1 MDKNNEKFPIKVN
14 SIFGRKKNSLIK
26 LTPQKYFK
34 VVPNYIENHERKFQ
48 RFSIFQFHEHMK
60 KEKEIY
66 NLSIDKKIDDFIKNK
81 GFKTNHSIKIK
92 LLPINNR
99 SSSLSEFSS
108 RLNKNNNLELPK
120 ISSYKK
126 FESKNLFDQNFEI
139 NNSKNNNSRE
149 KIKLKKINLIKN
161 NSTNKLLSLS
171 INNLYN

>member
-1 MDKNNEKFPIKVN
+1 MDKINEKFPIKVN
-14 SIFGRKKNSLIK
+14 SIFGKKKNSLLK
-26 LTPQKYFK
+26 LTPTKYYK
-34 VVPNYIENHERKFQ
+34 IVPNYIENHERKFQ

-60 KEKEIY
+60 KEKGLY

-81 GFKTNHSIKIK
+81 GFKTRQNLKIK

-99 SSSLSEFSS
+99 SSSLSEFSN
-108 RLNKNNNLELPK
+108 RLNQNNLELPK

-126 FESKNLFDQNFEI
+126 FESKNLFVHNFEI

>member
-1 MDKNNEKFPIKVN
+1 MDKINEKFPIKVN
-14 SIFGRKKNSLIK
+14 SIFGKKKNSLLK
-26 LTPQKYFK
+26 LTPTKYYK
-34 VVPNYIENHERKFQ
+34 IVPNYIENHERKFQ

-60 KEKEIY
+60 KEKGLY

-81 GFKTNHSIKIK
+81 GFKTRQNLKIK

-99 SSSLSEFSS
+99 SSSLSEFSN
-108 RLNKNNNLELPK
+108 RINQNNLELPK

>member
-1 MDKNNEKFPIKVN
+1 
-14 SIFGRKKNSLIK
+14 
-26 LTPQKYFK
+26 
-34 VVPNYIENHERKFQ
+34 
-48 RFSIFQFHEHMK
+48 MK

-126 FESKNLFDQNFEI
+126 FDSKNLFNYNFEI
-139 NNSKNNNSRE
+139 NNSKSNNSRE

-171 INNLYN
+171 INNFFN